1 MVRKLTQRYQLL
13 LKNVN
18 DPDPLFIMSC
28 LIKICNHEKD
38 QAEQCALILYHK
50 GSCDIYSGNL
60 FDVTKAEE
68 HLTNVGLTVERIEI

>member
-1 MVRKLTQRYQLL
+1 
-13 LKNVN
+13 
-18 DPDPLFIMSC
+18 MSC

-50 GSCDIYSGNL
+50 GSCDIYSGNW